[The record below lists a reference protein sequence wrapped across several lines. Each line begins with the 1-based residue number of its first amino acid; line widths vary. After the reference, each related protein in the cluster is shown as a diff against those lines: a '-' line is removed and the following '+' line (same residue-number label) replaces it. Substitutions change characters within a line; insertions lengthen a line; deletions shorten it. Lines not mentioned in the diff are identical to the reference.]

1 MERKKY
7 IAYWPLLLLLTLSS
21 LPATAEEAAVGD
33 DVVAAR
39 IQRSKGNYAEQD
51 KLLQE
56 AEELFAKEEF
66 EKARSIAEGVL
77 AGLDLEV
84 SEVNSEIARSRLVR
98 VRRLAREIR
107 HAEGMK
113 KLLEARTLAAEK
125 RFNDA
130 GNIAAQVVT
139 LASDVAELP
148 GMDGKPDT
156 DLQNEASEL
165 LRYCRNMENYDK
177 LRGDVSLEKAQ
188 AQNYQAHQKQI
199 AKLLAEAKSLI
210 AAKHYEAALD
220 KVQQVFIFDPL
231 NAEAM
236 LVAGRLY
243 QLFYGYGRERKRTDV
258 TATSAYGQW
267 QWAEPVFMRFNEKE
281 PEDATVRGGDSD
293 IVFRDRLSKIIFP
306 RVAFSDT
313 DVSAALNQLKKR
325 SKEYD
330 PDNKEVEINFAMPS
344 DWSRTVTLNLTNMP
358 LDEIIRYIC
367 LLTGL
372 EYRIEGNSILVSDNA
387 ASELRT
393 MKIQVS
399 GKVFS
404 DVLATEGGGEA
415 AARPAAGDGGG
426 DGGALGGG
434 DDAMGG
440 GAGIS
445 TAAFS
450 NPTPEQWYNFFT
462 RHLITFPDGWK
473 ISSDVHAHTLS
484 VTSNS
489 SCLLEIKELLS
500 QKTMQDEKMVMIE
513 IRALE
518 ISETDCQELGFNW
531 NFGALVS
538 HNMTSTGNLI
548 DTTRTGWKFG
558 QGSNTKNGSDDST
571 ALSMVRSA
579 ATVTGLAN
587 SAVVNDWNIFPS
599 LFGSH
604 KWFGSDTPV
613 DLRLT
618 INAMA
623 QNQRVETLSAPKLL
637 TIDGTEASIRVGKT
651 YYFPESWDTLEIDS
665 NSDGDSG
672 LYSYTITVPTPDIDK
687 DGKSLGVYLAAS
699 SQVQPDNETIRLH
712 LKPEITAYLGQDNGD
727 GRYDVNVY
735 AIDFNNYEA
744 SEEYL
749 LFKFPIWRPR
759 ISRRSLDIWVDV
771 KDGEPVVIGGIV
783 DNSSVN
789 RTDKIPILG
798 DLPLIGRIFQSQ
810 AENTKKQNLVM
821 FVTARQIDFR
831 GNPIHSSGNLG
842 IPDFKR

>member
-1 MERKKY
+1 
-7 IAYWPLLLLLTLSS
+7 
-21 LPATAEEAAVGD
+21 
-33 DVVAAR
+33 
-39 IQRSKGNYAEQD
+39 
-51 KLLQE
+51 
-56 AEELFAKEEF
+56 
-66 EKARSIAEGVL
+66 
-77 AGLDLEV
+77 
-84 SEVNSEIARSRLVR
+84 
-98 VRRLAREIR
+98 
-107 HAEGMK
+107 
-113 KLLEARTLAAEK
+113 
-125 RFNDA
+125 
-130 GNIAAQVVT
+130 
-139 LASDVAELP
+139 
-148 GMDGKPDT
+148 
-156 DLQNEASEL
+156 
-165 LRYCRNMENYDK
+165 
-177 LRGDVSLEKAQ
+177 
-188 AQNYQAHQKQI
+188 
-199 AKLLAEAKSLI
+199 
-210 AAKHYEAALD
+210 
-220 KVQQVFIFDPL
+220 
-231 NAEAM
+231 M

-243 QLFYGYGRERKRTDV
+243 QLFYNYGRERNRTDV
-258 TATSAYGQW
+258 AGNTAYAQW

-281 PEDATVRGGDSD
+281 PEDGTVRGDSD
-293 IVFRDRLSKIIFP
+293 IIFRNRLSKIIFP
-306 RVAFSDT
+306 RVNFTDT

-330 PDNKEVEINFAMPS
+330 PDNQEVEINFAMPS

-393 MKIQVS
+393 MKIPVS

-404 DVLATEGGGEA
+404 DVLSTEGGGAEA
-415 AARPAAGDGGG
+415 APRPAAGGDGDAVGGG
-426 DGGALGGG
+426 DAGGG
-434 DDAMGG
+434 DAGG
-440 GAGIS
+440 GAPASAGS
-445 TAAFS
+445 ASFS
-450 NPTPEQWYNFFT
+450 NPTPEQWYNFFS
-462 RHLITFPDGWK
+462 RHLITFPEGWK

-489 SCLLEIKELLS
+489 ACLLEIKELLS

-531 NFGALVS
+531 NFNGAIVG
-538 HNMTSTGNLI
+538 HNMSATGSLI
-548 DTTRTGWKFG
+548 DENRTGWRFG
-558 QGSNTKNGSDDST
+558 QGSNTKNGSDDSDT
-571 ALSMVRSA
+571 LSMVRSA
-579 ATVTGLAN
+579 AAVTGLAN

-637 TIDGTEASIRVGKT
+637 TIDGTAASIRVGKT

-672 LYSYTITVPTPDIDK
+672 LYTYTITVPSPDIDK
-687 DGKSLGVYLAAS
+687 DGKSLGVYLWAS
-699 SQVQPDNETIRLH
+699 PQVQPDNETIRLH
-712 LKPEITAYLGQDNGD
+712 LRPEITAYLGQDNGD

-735 AIDFNNYEA
+735 AVDYNDYKA

-749 LFKFPIWRPR
+749 LFKFPIWRPK
-759 ISRRSLDIWVDV
+759 ISRRSLDIMVDV
-771 KDGEPVVIGGIV
+771 KDGEPVVIGGII

-810 AENTKKQNLVM
+810 AENTRKQNLVM
-821 FVTARQIDFR
+821 FVTARQIDYR
-831 GNPIHSSGNLG
+831 GNPVRSSGNIG